1 VLKCLLMANF
11 DDSIGSAMD
20 ESGYLDHS
28 IIGSF
33 EEVVPPGCLIGGIFG
48 RVVRGQV
55 DDTRDVTIERLTMDV
70 RSK

>member
-1 VLKCLLMANF
+1 MSNF

-33 EEVVPPGCLIGGIFG
+33 EEVVPPSRLIGGLFG

-55 DDTRDVTIERLTMDV
+55 DDTRDTTIEKLTMDV
-70 RSK
+70 KSKYY